1 MEHMEV
7 DGPEENAETD
17 EEEDAVRE
25 REGRAE
31 GGDVKGRRGVGS
43 CGRRGTAD
51 VHLVCAQRKRRI
63 IRKRVLG
70 LQPCGQDET
79 LSEGVEGMQ
88 RCLCLF

>member
-7 DGPEENAETD
+7 DGPEENTETD

-43 CGRRGTAD
+43 CGRGAAD
-51 VHLVCAQRKRRI
+51 VHLVGAQRTGR

-88 RCLCLF
+88 RCLRLF